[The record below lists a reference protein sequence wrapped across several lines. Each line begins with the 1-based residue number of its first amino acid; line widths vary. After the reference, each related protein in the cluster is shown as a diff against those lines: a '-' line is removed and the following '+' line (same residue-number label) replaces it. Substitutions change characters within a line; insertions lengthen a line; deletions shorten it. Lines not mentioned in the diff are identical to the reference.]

1 MKNTDFPITS
11 IDDYIFQLPEN
22 QQLVLEKL
30 RQVIREAAPE
40 AEELIS
46 YGMPAFKHNGML
58 VYFAAFKNHCSFF
71 VGNGSLVKEM
81 GDALKNY
88 KTVPSGIHFTT
99 ENPLPTDLVR
109 DIVLKRMAQ
118 NAGKMAAKKLK
129 NA

>member
-1 MKNTDFPITS
+1 MKNPDFPITT
-11 IDDYIFQLPEN
+11 IDDYLFQLPEN
-22 QQLVLEKL
+22 QQLALEEL
-30 RQVIREAAPE
+30 RQVIRDAAPE

-81 GDALKNY
+81 GDALKGY
-88 KTVPSGIHFTT
+88 KTVPSGVHFTP
-99 ENPLPTDLVR
+99 ENPLPSALIR

-118 NAGKMAAKKLK
+118 NAGKIAAKRLK
-129 NA
+129 KA